1 MENNILREI
10 IEVEKEIQQSTDYAK
25 ASMREWL
32 DSCKKEIEEELAR
45 KEKEILASFEQAR
58 ADMMRDAANRA
69 SGLVTE
75 AEQQADR
82 MKHLKNETLSG
93 IVMNH
98 LHKIL
103 PG

>member
-10 IEVEKEIQQSTDYAK
+10 IEVEKEVQQSIDHAK
-25 ASMREWL
+25 ASVRGWL
-32 DSCKKEIEEELAR
+32 DSCKKETEEELER

-58 ADMMRDAANRA
+58 ADTMRDAANRA
-69 SGLVTE
+69 SHLVAE
-75 AEQQADR
+75 AEKETDR
-82 MKHLKNETLSG
+82 MKHLNNETLSG
-93 IVMNH
+93 IVINH

>member
-1 MENNILREI
+1 MLREI
-10 IEVEKEIQQSTDYAK
+10 VEVEKEIQQSIDHTK

-45 KEKEILASFEQAR
+45 KEKEVLASFEQAR
-58 ADMMRDAANRA
+58 ADTMRHAANRA
-69 SGLVTE
+69 SDLVTE
-75 AEQQADR
+75 AEKETDR

>member
-10 IEVEKEIQQSTDYAK
+10 VEVEKEIQQSIDRAK
-25 ASMREWL
+25 ASASEWL

-45 KEKEILASFEQAR
+45 KEKEVLASFEQAR
-58 ADMMRDAANRA
+58 SDTMRNAANRA
-69 SGLVTE
+69 SDLVAETE
-75 AEQQADR
+75 KQADR
-82 MKHLKNETLSG
+82 MKHLKNETLSD